1 MMKKLFLLAF
11 MAMMTVAVSAQVD
24 LKLKFTDMTLK
35 DINGRTHR
43 LSEWVGKGN
52 YVMID
57 FWASW
62 CGPCRREMPN
72 VVANYNKYH
81 QKGFEIVGI
90 SFDQQ
95 AAPWK
100 TAVQRMGMKWPQL
113 SDLGGWQSAAVE
125 VYGVYSIPSSIL
137 FDKKGRVIAH
147 DLRGEELGAKLK
159 ELYGF

>member
-1 MMKKLFLLAF
+1 MKIKKILISQPAP
-11 MAMMTVAVSAQVD
+11 AD
-24 LKLKFTDMTLK
+24 LEKSPYRNL
-35 DINGRTHR
+35 
-43 LSEWVGKGN
+43 V
-52 YVMID
+52 
-57 FWASW
+57 
-62 CGPCRREMPN
+62 
-72 VVANYNKYH
+72 NKYELDLTFY
-81 QKGFEIVGI
+81 KFFEIVGI